1 MISGVKSK
9 RQRDIKGQE
18 QESGARVSVISRV
31 RSKSQR
37 GIKGQGA
44 RVRSK
49 GQRDIKGQEQES
61 ESTTYST

>member
-9 RQRDIKGQE
+9 RQRDIKGLE

-49 GQRDIKGQEQES
+49 GQRDINGQEQES
-61 ESTTYST
+61 ESTAYST